1 MFNKYYNLYSS
12 VCDYSNYIIGGVIM
26 KIEIDKE
33 KCSGKYLLYLSV
45 SDNDENG
52 IMGGML
58 YEE

>member
-1 MFNKYYNLYSS
+1 
-12 VCDYSNYIIGGVIM
+12 M